1 MKASVISDWH
11 MRLVSATPN
20 ISRGTVLLGLLLTG
34 CVLTGCTVADTG
46 PSTSSNAEAP
56 LPTVN
61 LPSLRLP
68 GQSTAIDSLSADQAE
83 KKVSISGN
91 VTERVATLDGWLYRL
106 QDSTGS
112 LWVVTNQSDPVV
124 GEMATVSGVV
134 KYEAIVVDE
143 IDAGEIYLQEQSYRP
158 NN

>member
-1 MKASVISDWH
+1 MKASVMSDRH
-11 MRLVSATPN
+11 MRLASASSHPR
-20 ISRGTVLLGLLLTG
+20 RGVVLLALLLTG
-34 CVLTGCTVADTG
+34 CVLTSCTVAETG
-46 PSTSSNAEAP
+46 PSASPKAEEP

-61 LPSLRLP
+61 MPSLRLP
-68 GQSTAIDSLSADQAE
+68 GQSTAIDSLGVDQAE

-112 LWVVTNQSDPVV
+112 LWIVTNQSDPVV
-124 GEMATVSGVV
+124 GEVATVSGVI

-158 NN
+158 DN